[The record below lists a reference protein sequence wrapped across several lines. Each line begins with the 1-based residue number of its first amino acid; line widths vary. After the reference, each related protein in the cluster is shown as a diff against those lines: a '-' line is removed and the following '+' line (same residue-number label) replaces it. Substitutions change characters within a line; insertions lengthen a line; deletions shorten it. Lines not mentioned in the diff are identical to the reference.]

1 MIKTL
6 AFAPRKILLFLA
18 ILLLA
23 LLLSSLIF
31 LGRELTI
38 QVESRIQLALY
49 LDLLFLAVIGLAL
62 RGAIN
67 RMWILGALIA
77 GWIGIAGLIADEY
90 ANDRSTE
97 VFKRESTLALQQAD
111 TVSNNIIRNLN
122 QLKGVA
128 KLFAGEEAVLD
139 ALRRFG
145 PNAEASKLAIAERAV
160 RWTHDPVLGELNQ
173 FLAVA
178 KRNLPPDVIWI
189 LNAAGDCVASSNA
202 DTPES
207 FVGINYVDRAYFTQA
222 KAGLNGRQY
231 AVGRQSNVPGLFYSS
246 PVLESGKFIGV
257 VVVKI
262 NVSNLAYWVE
272 QANAFIADNQGVII
286 LANDKRLVAKSIPG
300 AGVFNLSDKDRF
312 MQYKSTEFAPLKIA
326 SWGDQLFPS
335 LLRIEN
341 FDAPIVMESRPFPQ
355 ESINIYITRAAPEI
369 LQLGK
374 SRIWLFVLLASLGSM
389 LIFVVGNAL
398 YYIRT
403 IRYSK
408 ETAEAANRAK
418 GDFLANMSHEIRT
431 PMNGVIGMTQL
442 LLETRLTDEQHEFA
456 HAIQSSAD
464 ALLVI
469 INEILDFSK
478 VEAGKL
484 EIEIIDFDLGVVLDD
499 IYEILAMRA
508 DEKGLEFIVR
518 LDPSVPLL
526 LRGDPGRLRQILLNL
541 AGNAIKF
548 TAHGEVQI
556 NVAASDIGPDQVT
569 LRVEVCDTG
578 IGIPAAKLGY
588 LFSPFVQADSS
599 TTRRFGGTGLGLS
612 ISKRLVELMGGQ
624 IGVSSEEGTGSV
636 FWFTSTLQRQP
647 TEKEAPQPPDPPANV
662 AATTEEISARLDI
675 LLVEDNVLNQRL
687 ASVILTKRGHR
698 VDIAENGQRALECL
712 RDKDY
717 DLVLM
722 DCQMPVMDGYEA
734 TRCLRTNKPAVRNPH
749 IPIIAM
755 TANARQSDRDICLE
769 VGMNDF
775 VAKPINQTQLFEA
788 IDRVLGRH
796 ASVGA

>member
-38 QVESRIQLALY
+38 QVENRIQFALY

-67 RMWILGALIA
+67 RMWILSALIA
-77 GWIGIAGLIADEY
+77 GWIGIAWLIADEY

-178 KRNLPPDVIWI
+178 KKNLPPDVIWI

-246 PVLESGKFIGV
+246 PVLENGKFIGV

-286 LANDKRLVAKSIPG
+286 LANDKKLVAKTIPG
-300 AGVFNLSDKDRF
+300 AGVFNLSDKDRL
-312 MQYKSTEFAPLKIA
+312 MQYKSTEFAPLKIE

-341 FDAPIVMESRPFPQ
+341 IDAPIVMESRPFPQ

-369 LQLGK
+369 PQLGK
-374 SRIWLFVLLASLGSM
+374 SRIWLFVLLASAGSM

-408 ETAEAANRAK
+408 DTAEAANRAK

-478 VEAGKL
+478 IEAGKL

-499 IYEILAMRA
+499 ISEILAMRA
-508 DEKGLEFIVR
+508 DEKGLEFIVQ

-556 NVAASDIGPDQVT
+556 SVAASDIEADQVT
-569 LRVEVCDTG
+569 LRVEVRDTG
-578 IGIPAAKLGY
+578 IGIPAEKLGY

-612 ISKRLVELMGGQ
+612 ISRRLVELMGGQ

-636 FWFTSTLQRQP
+636 FWFTSTLLRQP
-647 TEKEAPQPPDPPANV
+647 IEKEAPQPPDPPVNV
-662 AATTEEISARLDI
+662 AATTEDISARVDI

-712 RDKDY
+712 RDKNY

-734 TRCLRTNKPAVRNPH
+734 TRCLRANKPAVRNPH
-749 IPIIAM
+749 IPVIAM
-755 TANARQSDRDICLE
+755 TANARQSDRDFCLE

-796 ASVGA
+796 ASVGT

>member
-38 QVESRIQLALY
+38 QVENRIQLALY

-67 RMWILGALIA
+67 RMWILSALIA
-77 GWIGIAGLIADEY
+77 GWIGIAWLIADEY
-90 ANDRSTE
+90 ANDHSTE
-97 VFKRESTLALQQAD
+97 VFKRESSLALQQAD

-145 PNAEASKLAIAERAV
+145 PNAEASKLAIAERTV
-160 RWTHDPVLGELNQ
+160 LWTHDPVLGELNQ

-178 KRNLPPDVIWI
+178 KKNLPPDVIWI
-189 LNAAGDCVASSNA
+189 LNAAGDSVASSNA
-202 DTPES
+202 DTAES

-246 PVLESGKFIGV
+246 PVLENGKFIGV

-286 LANDKRLVAKSIPG
+286 LANDKKLETKTIPG
-300 AGVFNLSDKDRF
+300 AGVFSLSDKDRL
-312 MQYKSTEFAPLKIA
+312 MQYKSTVFAPLKIE
-326 SWGDQLFPS
+326 SWGDRLFPS

-341 FDAPIVMESRPFPQ
+341 IDAPIVMESRPFPQ

-369 LQLGK
+369 PQLGK
-374 SRIWLFVLLASLGSM
+374 SRIWLFVLLALSGSM

-408 ETAEAANRAK
+408 DTAEAANRAK

-478 VEAGKL
+478 IEAGKL
-484 EIEIIDFDLGVVLDD
+484 DIEIIDFDLGAVLDD
-499 IYEILAMRA
+499 ISEILAMRA
-508 DEKGLEFIVR
+508 DEKGLEFIVQ

-556 NVAASDIGPDQVT
+556 SVAASDIEAGQVT
-569 LRVEVCDTG
+569 LRVEVRDTG

-588 LFSPFVQADSS
+588 LFSPSCRR
-599 TTRRFGGTGLGLS
+599 TRPPPVVSAAPAWGFRYPGGWS
-612 ISKRLVELMGGQ
+612 
-624 IGVSSEEGTGSV
+624 
-636 FWFTSTLQRQP
+636 
-647 TEKEAPQPPDPPANV
+647 N
-662 AATTEEISARLDI
+662 
-675 LLVEDNVLNQRL
+675 
-687 ASVILTKRGHR
+687 
-698 VDIAENGQRALECL
+698 
-712 RDKDY
+712 
-717 DLVLM
+717 
-722 DCQMPVMDGYEA
+722 
-734 TRCLRTNKPAVRNPH
+734 
-749 IPIIAM
+749 
-755 TANARQSDRDICLE
+755 
-769 VGMNDF
+769 
-775 VAKPINQTQLFEA
+775 
-788 IDRVLGRH
+788 
-796 ASVGA
+796 